1 MKLFNDFLRI
11 HAVFCNSTYTIMKLL
26 LIEDDIKTLQSIRQG
41 LEENGYE
48 VDIAYDGLIGKILAK
63 RHFYDLIVTDII
75 VPGMNGVQFCQTLR
89 QEGIRTPVIMLT
101 ALGSIQEKL
110 LGFDAGADDYLVKP
124 FDFSE
129 LLARIRA
136 LLNRTLEVVT
146 QTVSN
151 TLIYAD
157 LEVNFHTRTVQRAN
171 KRIDLTAKEYALL
184 EYLLRNQGR
193 VLSKVDIAEKIW
205 DIRFDT
211 GTNVIEV
218 YITLLR
224 KKIDKDFPKKLIHTI
239 YGVGYVLKLDD

>member
-1 MKLFNDFLRI
+1 MR
-11 HAVFCNSTYTIMKLL
+11 LL
-26 LIEDDIKTLQSIRQG
+26 LIEDDLKTLQSIRQG

-48 VDIAYDGLIGKILAK
+48 VDVAYDGLIGKLLAK
-63 RHFYDLIVTDII
+63 RHAYDLIITDII
-75 VPGMNGVQFCQTLR
+75 VPGMNGVQFCQTIR

-101 ALGSIQEKL
+101 ALGAIQEKL

-136 LLNRTLEVVT
+136 LLNRASEIVT
-146 QTVSN
+146 QTPPN
-151 TLIYAD
+151 TLVYAD
-157 LEVNFHTRTVQRAN
+157 LEINFHTRVVQRAN
-171 KRIDLTAKEYALL
+171 KRIDLTAKEYSLL

>member
-1 MKLFNDFLRI
+1 
-11 HAVFCNSTYTIMKLL
+11 MKLL

-48 VDIAYDGLIGKILAK
+48 VDIAYDGLIGKLLAK
-63 RHFYDLIVTDII
+63 RHSYDLIITDII
-75 VPGMNGVQFCQTLR
+75 VPGMNGIQFCQTLR
-89 QEGIRTPVIMLT
+89 QEAIRTPVIMLT
-101 ALGSIQEKL
+101 ALGAIQEKL

-136 LLNRTLEVVT
+136 LLNRTSEVVI
-146 QTVSN
+146 QTAPN

-157 LEVNFHTRTVQRAN
+157 LEVNLHTRTVQRAN
-171 KRIDLTAKEYALL
+171 KRIDLTAKEFALL

-193 VLSKVDIAEKIW
+193 VLTKVDIAEKIW

-224 KKIDKDFPKKLIHTI
+224 KKIDKDFPIKLIHTI
-239 YGVGYVLKLDD
+239 YGVGYVLKMDN